1 MILIVNFRTNTILI
15 FLSFSL
21 SYALETGL
29 NSSATGSYGNNIVRY
44 ANGEELEAREIDNYP
59 IASSNRISLTNTSDR
74 IEGTLIVTKK
84 VINENGESSKPS
96 DFTIN
101 VHGNNASPTSFPGN
115 SSGTVVKLEMGMYSV
130 TESGPSNYNS
140 TSSMDC
146 SGAVMSVETLR
157 CDLTNTHINNSD
169 VEPK

>member
-1 MILIVNFRTNTILI
+1 MILIVNFLTNSILI

-29 NSSATGSYGNNIVRY
+29 NLSATGSYGNNIIRY

-157 CDLTNTHINNSD
+157 CDLTNTHLNNSD

>member
-1 MILIVNFRTNTILI
+1 MILIVNFLTNTILI

-21 SYALETGL
+21 SYALETSL
-29 NSSATGSYGNNIVRY
+29 DSSATGSNGNNIIRY

-84 VINENGESSKPS
+84 VIDENGESSKPS

>member
-1 MILIVNFRTNTILI
+1 MILVFFGF
-15 FLSFSL
+15 FLSHVH
-21 SYALETGL
+21 ETGFF
-29 NSSATGSYGNNIVRY
+29 SSASENSGYNILDY
-44 ANGEELEAREIDNYP
+44 ANREELEAREMTI
-59 IASSNRISLTNTSDR
+59 IKSHHIRISLTNASDR
-74 IEGTLIVTKK
+74 VEGTLMVTKE
-84 VINENGESSKPS
+84 VVNENGGSSKPS

-101 VHGNNASPTSFPGN
+101 VHGNNAKPTSFPGN

-157 CDLTNTHINNSD
+157 CDLTNTYINNSH
-169 VEPK
+169 VEPNQ